1 MRGYIDPFEPSE
13 QEEADKA
20 KSAKRAQRDVD
31 DLKWIMADAR
41 GRRFMAR
48 LLERTGTMRSSFH
61 TSGSV
66 MAFNEGRRDIG
77 LFLTAEMLEHAPKAY
92 SQLLNEYRNDD

>member
-1 MRGYIDPFEPSE
+1 MRGYTDPIEPTE
-13 QEEADKA
+13 QDEAELAKA
-20 KSAKRAQRDVD
+20 ARRAQREVE
-31 DLKWIMADAR
+31 DLKWLMADAR

-48 LLERTGTMRSSFH
+48 MLDRTGTMRSSFH

-66 MAFNEGRRDIG
+66 MSFNEGRRDIG
-77 LFLTAEMLEHAPKAY
+77 LFLTAEMLEHTPKAY